1 MTDSDLRRSVRRSAA
16 VLLVP
21 LSLLL
26 IQIEVV
32 TRNLPGVVE
41 SSLPGISRGIGLVLL
56 IVALLYLLVSGA
68 RQLYRAAD
76 TPF

>member
-1 MTDSDLRRSVRRSAA
+1 MSESALQRSIRRGTA

-26 IQIEVV
+26 IQVEVV
-32 TRNLPGVVE
+32 TRNLSGVVE
-41 SSLPGISRGIGLVLL
+41 SSLPGLSRGVGVALLVA
-56 IVALLYLLVSGA
+56 ALLYLLASGA
-68 RQLYRAAD
+68 RQLYLAAD